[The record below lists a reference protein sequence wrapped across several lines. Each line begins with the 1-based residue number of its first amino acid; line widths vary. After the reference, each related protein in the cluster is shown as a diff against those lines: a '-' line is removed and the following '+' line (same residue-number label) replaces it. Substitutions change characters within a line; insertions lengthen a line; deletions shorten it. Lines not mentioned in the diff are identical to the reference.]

1 MTHQLHILKCKKNA
15 DLSIQARTVVQNI
28 WNQDLAYKDGN
39 NQNND
44 WVILKL
50 DSPLNF
56 NENVQPACLPSPN
69 WSPDTDPNARCFVS
83 GK

>member
-1 MTHQLHILKCKKNA
+1 MLDDIDRSRQSKYGKFSCRGILISKMNLLFMKTESLSIYILKCKKND

-44 WVILKL
+44 
-50 DSPLNF
+50 
-56 NENVQPACLPSPN
+56 
-69 WSPDTDPNARCFVS
+69 
-83 GK
+83 